1 MLTALGLASVFS
13 ARFVYPVPRPGESP
27 FASQQGSSLAA
38 SLSSLVGLLAII
50 VLGLPE
56 LTLAGFAVGTG
67 SMVLGLI
74 AMVVG
79 LALGATVLIVGI
91 RLGGRTLDRN
101 APNLLAQLV
110 TFG

>member
-1 MLTALGLASVFS
+1 M
-13 ARFVYPVPRPGESP
+13 
-27 FASQQGSSLAA
+27 AA

-56 LTLAGFAVGTG
+56 LALAGFAIGTG
-67 SMVLGLI
+67 SMVFGLI
-74 AMVVG
+74 AMIVG

-101 APNLLAQLV
+101 APELLAQLV
-110 TFG
+110 SFG